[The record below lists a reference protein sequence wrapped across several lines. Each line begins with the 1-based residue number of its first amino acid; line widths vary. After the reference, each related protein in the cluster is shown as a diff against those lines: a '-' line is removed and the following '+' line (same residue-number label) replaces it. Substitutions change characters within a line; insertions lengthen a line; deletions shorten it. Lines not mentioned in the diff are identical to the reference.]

1 MTATTTTTVAKPAR
15 RVAPVRGLVASVAVS
30 QAGTAM
36 SAVAIPW
43 LVLALTGSAGRTGLA
58 GFTELL
64 PYVLA
69 QATSGPVAD
78 RVGWR
83 RTCVSGNAAAATAVC
98 ALPLLSAL
106 DDLGF
111 AALLVLVALAG
122 LARGVADAATTPLV
136 PGTAALAGMSNER
149 VAGWYSGATRTGLLV
164 GAPLA
169 GALIGATGPATV
181 VLIDGISF
189 ALAAV
194 GIAACV
200 PTSVQ
205 DAARAETAPTRWSLR
220 GYGRDL
226 ADGFRFLR
234 RARLLLGIAILAA
247 TTNLLD
253 EALFTVLLPIWS
265 RDRLHEAT
273 GVGLVSG
280 AVGVGTLAGVLVGA
294 WLGERLPRYRTFS
307 IGFLIGGSPMFFVL
321 AAVSTMPLAVA
332 VATFSGF
339 FAGFLN
345 PIIGALNYER
355 VPPQMQ
361 ARVLGA
367 VRASAWLGLPIGALL
382 GGAVTELI
390 GLTGALVAAGFGMLL
405 VTAMPT
411 LRPRIWR
418 TMERGAADVA
428 GPAHG

>member
-1 MTATTTTTVAKPAR
+1 MTSLR

-30 QAGTAM
+30 QTGTAM

-78 RVGWR
+78 RLGWR
-83 RTCVSGNAAAATAVC
+83 RTCVLGNLAAGAALCAV
-98 ALPLLSAL
+98 PMLSAL
-106 DDLGF
+106 DALGF
-111 AALLVLVALAG
+111 TALLVLVAVTG
-122 LARGVADAATTPLV
+122 LARGIADAATTPIV

-149 VAGWYSGATRTGLLV
+149 VAGFYSGATRAGLLI

-169 GALIGATGPATV
+169 GALIGATSPATV

-189 ALAAV
+189 ALAAG
-194 GIAACV
+194 GIAAWV
-200 PTSVQ
+200 PGSVQ
-205 DAARAETAPTRWSLR
+205 DAARAQSSTSRWSLR
-220 GYGRDL
+220 GYGHDL
-226 ADGFRFLR
+226 AEGLRFLHG
-234 RARLLLGIAILAA
+234 ARLLLGIAILAA

-253 EALFTVLLPIWS
+253 EALFTVLLPVWS

-280 AVGVGTLAGVLVGA
+280 GVGAGTLAGVLVGA
-294 WLGERLPRYRTFS
+294 WLGERLPRYRTFA

-321 AAVSTMPLAVA
+321 AAVSTLPLAIAASV
-332 VATFSGF
+332 FSGC

-345 PIIGALNYER
+345 PIIGAVNYER
-355 VPPQMQ
+355 VPPHLQ

-382 GGAVTELI
+382 GGTLAEAL
-390 GLTGALVAAGFGMLL
+390 GLSGALVATGVGMLV
-405 VTAMPT
+405 VTAMPA

-418 TMERGAADVA
+418 TLDRPVPEAVA
-428 GPAHG
+428 IARV